1 MIQVQ
6 VWKIKTGEIFE
17 KESEALEAELKYDVR
32 QDLEEMFGF
41 DIADDIMYRLDK
53 TYDILREWKKRKE
66 LINAVRDQEKS

>member
-17 KESEALEAELKYDVR
+17 KESEALERELDYDIR
-32 QDLEEMFGF
+32 QELEEIFGF
-41 DIADDIMYRLDK
+41 DTADDIMYHLHK
-53 TYDILREWKKRKE
+53 TYEILREWKKREE

>member
-1 MIQVQ
+1 MKQIQ

-17 KESEALEAELKYDVR
+17 KESEALEAELNYDVR
-32 QDLEEMFGF
+32 QELEEIFGF
-41 DIADDIMYRLDK
+41 DIADDIMYRLEK